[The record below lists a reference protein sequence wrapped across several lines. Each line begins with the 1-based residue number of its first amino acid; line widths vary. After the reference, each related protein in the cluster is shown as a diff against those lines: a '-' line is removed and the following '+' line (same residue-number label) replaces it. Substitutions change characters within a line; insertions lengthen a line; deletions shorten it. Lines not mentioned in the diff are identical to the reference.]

1 VRLILLR
8 LMLRQAPAWALAI
21 VLSGCATGWFH
32 VGSDFD
38 LNAFTGHVQRGV
50 TTRDQVRSWLGAPP
64 STGVDVDTT
73 GQRFDEWT
81 YYFADGKL
89 ANLSDTTLK
98 SLQIKFDSN
107 GVVQGWE
114 FSQPPK

>member
-1 VRLILLR
+1 MILLR